1 MRSPDC
7 ATLAERTLPW
17 FSSTEFLP
25 RPLLTPGEV
34 MQLPPD
40 DAVVMVSGHPP
51 IRAKKLRYYQDRNFT
66 SRVLPAPVLSAGVY
80 ADRPAARSD
89 DWSGLPELTAR
100 IPSSVGDAGGLADEG
115 GHQLKPELHVDADAS
130 SLPDADGLL
139 VLDDE
144 DDAPLRPQDVDRQ
157 LMRTA
162 RLAAL
167 DPDDGIAL

>member
-1 MRSPDC
+1 
-7 ATLAERTLPW
+7 
-17 FSSTEFLP
+17 
-25 RPLLTPGEV
+25 

-66 SRVLPAPVLSAGVY
+66 SRVLPAPVLVAGVY
-80 ADRPAARSD
+80 ADRPAARLD
-89 DWSGLPELTAR
+89 DWSGLPPLVALS
-100 IPSSVGDAGGLADEG
+100 PSSVGDAGGMADEG
-115 GHQLKPELHVDADAS
+115 GHQLKPELDITAEAP
-130 SLPDADGLL
+130 SLRDGEGLL

>member
-1 MRSPDC
+1 MVSRQET
-7 ATLAERTLPW
+7 A
-17 FSSTEFLP
+17 

-51 IRAKKLRYYQDRNFT
+51 IKAKKLRYYQDRNFT
-66 SRVLPAPVLSAGVY
+66 SRVLPAPVLFEGVY
-80 ADRPAARSD
+80 ADRPAMRPD
-89 DWSGLPELTAR
+89 DWSGLSPLVAR
-100 IPSSVGDAGGLADEG
+100 MPSLAGDAIGMADEG
-115 GHQLKPELHVDADAS
+115 GHQLKPELDIAADAP
-130 SLPDADGLL
+130 LPQDADGLL

-144 DDAPLRPQDVDRQ
+144 DDAPLLPQDVDRQ

>member
-1 MRSPDC
+1 MVQKGPP
-7 ATLAERTLPW
+7 AQAA
-17 FSSTEFLP
+17 
-25 RPLLTPGEV
+25 PGLV
-34 MQLPPD
+34 
-40 DAVVMVSGHPP
+40 A
-51 IRAKKLRYYQDRNFT
+51 
-66 SRVLPAPVLSAGVY
+66 
-80 ADRPAARSD
+80 
-89 DWSGLPELTAR
+89 
-100 IPSSVGDAGGLADEG
+100 
-115 GHQLKPELHVDADAS
+115 ADAP

>member
-1 MRSPDC
+1 MVSRQET
-7 ATLAERTLPW
+7 A
-17 FSSTEFLP
+17 

-51 IRAKKLRYYQDRNFT
+51 IKAKKLRYYQDLNFN
-66 SRVLPAPVLSAGVY
+66 SRVLPAPALPAGVY
-80 ADRPAARSD
+80 ADRPAARPD
-89 DWSGLPELTAR
+89 DWSGLSPLAAR
-100 IPSSVGDAGGLADEG
+100 MPSSAGDASGLADEG
-115 GHQLKPELHVDADAS
+115 GHQLKPELDVTTDAP
-130 SLPDADGLL
+130 SLPDTDGLL
-139 VLDDE
+139 VVDDE

>member
-1 MRSPDC
+1 MVSRQET
-7 ATLAERTLPW
+7 A
-17 FSSTEFLP
+17 

-34 MQLPPD
+34 MQLPPQ

-51 IRAKKLRYYQDRNFT
+51 IKAKKLRYYQDRNFT
-66 SRVLPAPVLSAGVY
+66 RRVLKAPVLGAGAY
-80 ADRPAARSD
+80 ADRPAARPD
-89 DWSGLPELTAR
+89 DWSGLAPLAAPEAKAA
-100 IPSSVGDAGGLADEG
+100 GDAGGFADEG
-115 GHQLKPELHVDADAS
+115 GHQLKPELEITPVQFEAS
-130 SLPDADGLL
+130 EAGDML

-144 DDAPLRPQDVDRQ
+144 DDVPLRPQDVDRQ